1 MKVPIGI
8 TGVWVYGTAESE
20 KLAVCVEVDGQWR
33 QLGTWCAKS
42 GLTSHI
48 IETAGIIR
56 APRVE
61 IPNVEA

>member
-61 IPNVEA
+61 IPKVEA